1 MVRGVTAI
9 AQGDQ
14 VGWIIAS
21 PSGLR
26 DQMMNVGFATGAR
39 FAARCA
45 TVRVASEHYGANGT
59 PLLELCFG
67 RRGGV
72 RAQMDQ
78 RLPANHGWKWQRG
91 ESVALTCRLARNR
104 RVTRERRGLS
114 RDSGWL

>member
-21 PSGLR
+21 PSGLG

-45 TVRVASEHYGANGT
+45 TVRVASEHDGANGA
-59 PLLELCFG
+59 PLLEFCFG
-67 RRGGV
+67 RLGSLDVQWGN
-72 RAQMDQ
+72 Q
-78 RLPANHGWKWQRG
+78 RLLERTMG
-91 ESVALTCRLARNR
+91 EQAARRSMALT
-104 RVTRERRGLS
+104 
-114 RDSGWL
+114 